1 MSTVHSS
8 GKNRQIE
15 YHINKRSQ
23 NWAEFQKKF
32 NFPYPQ
38 YLFLSWS
45 WRSTKLKFHQGF
57 RPRSSRILCTA
68 PLVLVSNKSLSPR
81 PVWSQRREGRKSVS
95 DLQQDPRGCR
105 LCCCPW
111 SLKQLLTI
119 LQAHAT
125 IQQTPYSIQLHKCGI
140 LVIYYQLPTWTEPFW
155 LQKTQRSSPIG
166 RMKSYT

>member
-8 GKNRQIE
+8 EKNRQIQH
-15 YHINKRSQ
+15 YINK
-23 NWAEFQKKF
+23 KK
-32 NFPYPQ
+32 PK
-38 YLFLSWS
+38 LSWVLEEIQLPLSTIPVPKTWS

-57 RPRSSRILCTA
+57 RPHSSRVLCTA

-111 SLKQLLTI
+111 SLIQLLTI
-119 LQAHAT
+119 LQAHAI
-125 IQQTPYSIQLHKCGI
+125 IQQPPYSIQLHKCGI
-140 LVIYYQLPTWTEPFW
+140 LAIYYQFPTWTEPFW
-155 LQKTQRSSPIG
+155 LQTPRDLLP
-166 RMKSYT
+166 